1 MISWILVHW
10 MMYDTMDEGLDRSM
24 ISWVLFWMMYDIMDK
39 GLD

>member
-1 MISWILVHW
+1 MISWILVR

-24 ISWVLFWMMYDIMDK
+24 ISWMLFWMMYDIMDK